1 MTKIEALE
9 LALLNVRNYNDRMY
23 LQFLIKVERRKTNE

>member
-9 LALLNVRNYNDRMY
+9 FALKHVRNYNDRMY
-23 LQFLIKVERRKTNE
+23 LQFLIAVEKRK

>member
-9 LALLNVRNYNDRMY
+9 YALQYVRNYNDRMY
-23 LQFLIKVERRKTNE
+23 LQFLIAVEKRK